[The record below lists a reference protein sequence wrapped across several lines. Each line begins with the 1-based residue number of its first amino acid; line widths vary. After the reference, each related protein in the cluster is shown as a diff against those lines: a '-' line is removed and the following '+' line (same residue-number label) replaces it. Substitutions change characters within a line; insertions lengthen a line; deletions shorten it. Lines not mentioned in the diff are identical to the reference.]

1 MRHRLTGR
9 GAVLAVSFLLFGV
22 AVAVPLRDLVE
33 QRAEIA
39 VAQEANERRRAAVS
53 ALTESVQRWQDPAY
67 VAAQARLRLH
77 YVLPGETAVIVIDDT
92 GKADEPAVT
101 DSPDAMGDPFP
112 LTTGLAVVNG
122 DSWYE
127 RMWLSFDAVG
137 GVGGAQ

>member
-39 VAQEANERRRAAVS
+39 VAQEANERRSAAVRGL
-53 ALTESVQRWQDPAY
+53 AESVQRWQDPAY

-77 YVLPGETAVIVIDDT
+77 YVMPGETAVIVIDDT
-92 GKADEPAVT
+92 AEAAGAPAIA
-101 DSPDAMGDPFP
+101 SAPDTVGDPFP
-112 LTTGLAVVNG
+112 LTTGMAVVRG

-127 RMWLSFDAVG
+127 RMWLSFDAAG
-137 GVGGAQ
+137 GPR